1 MDDMMLRAREHEK
14 NIMLTRLREEKESN
28 LKTKEMLFEQMAERQ
43 RQVAEAREQYLQEK
57 DQVNAI
63 VNRIK
68 ADDQR

>member
-43 RQVAEAREQYLQEK
+43 RQVAEAREQYLKEK
-57 DQVNAI
+57 EQVNAI